1 MLERASSTILE
12 KGQFFCQRKQN
23 VAQTGSMLVNCHIT
37 VARACQPPPGVDR
50 KFSPEK
56 MFLWDPFFVW
66 PKSVRFGHGFKR
78 NFDRKL
84 ICRFVL
90 RGVLL
95 FQVHLSTLNR
105 MPGIYSKFLTPRFP
119 RWVLCLSALEIV
131 YNWKNV
137 TPKNDKNGRWSSYRN
152 SFQNHVQIL
161 AFLAAQKGNHTR
173 AFCRP
178 HVATH

>member
-1 MLERASSTILE
+1 MEVGNLDSMLIKSAISTFDSMPGIYQKLLAPRWVLCQPVLERASSTILE

-23 VAQTGSMLVNCHIT
+23 VVQTGSMLVNCHIT

-50 KFSPEK
+50 KYSPEK
-56 MFLWDPFFVW
+56 MFLWDPSFVW

-131 YNWKNV
+131 YN
-137 TPKNDKNGRWSSYRN
+137 
-152 SFQNHVQIL
+152 
-161 AFLAAQKGNHTR
+161 
-173 AFCRP
+173 
-178 HVATH
+178 

>member
-37 VARACQPPPGVDR
+37 VARTCQPPPGVDR

-56 MFLWDPFFVW
+56 MFLWDPSFAR
-66 PKSVRFGHGFKR
+66 PKSVRFGHGFKK

-90 RGVLL
+90 CGVLL
-95 FQVHLSTLNR
+95 FQVHLSALNR
-105 MPGIYSKFLTPRFP
+105 MGSNSSHGIKFRYIQLKEKHTKKRQK
-119 RWVLCLSALEIV
+119 R
-131 YNWKNV
+131 
-137 TPKNDKNGRWSSYRN
+137 
-152 SFQNHVQIL
+152 QIN
-161 AFLAAQKGNHTR
+161 F
-173 AFCRP
+173 
-178 HVATH
+178 